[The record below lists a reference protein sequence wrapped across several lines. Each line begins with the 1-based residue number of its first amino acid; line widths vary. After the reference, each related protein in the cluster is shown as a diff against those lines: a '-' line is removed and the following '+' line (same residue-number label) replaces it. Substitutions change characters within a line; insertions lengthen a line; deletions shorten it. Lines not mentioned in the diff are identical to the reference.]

1 MLILASLDVEWVEK
15 ISSSFVYC
23 TVYRQVVVGRKDL
36 SEADW
41 QEMCEK
47 LWCFSHYC
55 CCWEKP
61 GGWGSTDFSS

>member
-41 QEMCEK
+41 QKMGEK
-47 LWCFSHYC
+47 LWCFRH
-55 CCWEKP
+55 
-61 GGWGSTDFSS
+61 